1 MEQKNVHLTQI
12 DVQVVKDTNTALDLY
27 RTGKLDDANLTGQ
40 LAAQQK
46 GKTGYVATKR
56 SRTYF
61 LELNENKVPAFKNTK
76 IRQAI
81 SMAINRD
88 SFVKNVLADGSIVA
102 RGITP
107 ADLSQLPDSSTDYAT
122 AVAKNTKTITTYNK
136 KKAQT
141 LWAEGLKEV
150 GTKTVDVELLGDD
163 VDAVKA
169 TQEYLQG
176 ALQENLP
183 GLKISIASVPAKNR
197 QQRAATHDFDMVLS
211 TWGRIIQIPTPIS
224 ICSRVTVNTTM
235 ASGKMLTMISSW
247 LRVTVRMLTTRLPAS
262 RT

>member
-1 MEQKNVHLTQI
+1 
-12 DVQVVKDTNTALDLY
+12 
-27 RTGKLDDANLTGQ
+27 
-40 LAAQQK
+40 
-46 GKTGYVATKR
+46 
-56 SRTYF
+56 
-61 LELNENKVPAFKNTK
+61 
-76 IRQAI
+76 
-81 SMAINRD
+81 MAINRD

-122 AVAKNTKTITTYNK
+122 AVAKNTKAITTYNK

-141 LWAEGLKEV
+141 LCAEGLKEV

-211 TWGRIIQIPTPIS
+211 TWGADYPDPNTYLDLFTSNSEYNHGQWQNADYDKLMAKSNGADANNPTARFKDMTEAEQLLVNQAGAIPLYQLVAA
-224 ICSRVTVNTTM
+224 RMVNPKIHDLKTSPGNSFNFVY
-235 ASGKMLTMISSW
+235 AYLK
-247 LRVTVRMLTTRLPAS
+247 
-262 RT
+262 

>member
-1 MEQKNVHLTQI
+1 M
-12 DVQVVKDTNTALDLY
+12 
-27 RTGKLDDANLTGQ
+27 
-40 LAAQQK
+40 
-46 GKTGYVATKR
+46 
-56 SRTYF
+56 
-61 LELNENKVPAFKNTK
+61 
-76 IRQAI
+76 
-81 SMAINRD
+81 
-88 SFVKNVLADGSIVA
+88 LADGSIVA

-211 TWGRIIQIPTPIS
+211 TWGRIIQIPTLIS
-224 ICSRVTVNTTM
+224 ICSRVAVNTTM

-247 LRVTVRMLTTRLPAS
+247 LRVTVRMLTTRLARFKDMTEAEQLLVNQAGAIPLYQLVAARMVNPKIHDLKTSPAQFQLCLRLS
-262 RT
+262 EISASGVM